1 MPKIPFAAHHKWLGL
16 ITVSLGMF
24 LGALD
29 LSVNVALPAITESF
43 GSEMSTVQWL
53 SLIHI

>member
-1 MPKIPFAAHHKWLGL
+1 MPKIPFAVHHKWFGL

-43 GSEMSTVQWL
+43 GSEMSTVQ
-53 SLIHI
+53 